1 MTTRTN
7 VILIGLRGS
16 GKSTTGRLIAKE
28 LGHAFVDLDDA
39 TALEMDA
46 TDAGAAIRDHGIDA
60 FRRAEARAL
69 ERELD
74 ADATV
79 LALGGG
85 TPTAPGAAQLIR
97 NAYRRTETR
106 VLYLR
111 AEPETLLRRIESDE
125 TDRPAL
131 VGGPPLAEIRQLFE
145 ERDPLYRELADEVID
160 ADTLAP
166 ADVAERVARALDP
179 C

>member
-1 MTTRTN
+1 VSTRTN

-16 GKSTTGRLIAKE
+16 GKSTTGRLIARE

-39 TALEMDA
+39 TALELNA
-46 TDAGAAIRDHGIDA
+46 PDAGAAIREHGIEA
-60 FRRAEARAL
+60 FRRAETRAL

-74 ADATV
+74 TNATV

-85 TPTAPGAAQLIR
+85 TPTAPGAARLLRGADRR
-97 NAYRRTETR
+97 NRTR

-111 AEPETLLRRIESDE
+111 AEPETLLRRIESDT

-131 VGGPPLAEIRQLFE
+131 VGGRPLAEIRQLFE
-145 ERDPLYRELADEVID
+145 ERDPLYRELADEIID
-160 ADTLAP
+160 ADTLDP
-166 ADVAERVARALDP
+166 EDVAELVARALDP